1 MKTATFLLTIMLLL
15 CRVGSLRL
23 PITRTRAMSSF
34 VAHACS
40 TAATTSTRRRK
51 DSQSYRLFATTEKVT
66 TANTNIA
73 EENVFDIELPS
84 NENNEELLKI
94 RHSTAH
100 VMAMAVQQ
108 VHPEAKVT
116 IGPWIDNG

>member
-1 MKTATFLLTIMLLL
+1 MHLI
-15 CRVGSLRL
+15 VS
-23 PITRTRAMSSF
+23 
-34 VAHACS
+34 
-40 TAATTSTRRRK
+40 RR
-51 DSQSYRLFATTEKVT
+51 DHLFRLFQISV
-66 TANTNIA
+66 
-73 EENVFDIELPS
+73 IELPS

>member
-1 MKTATFLLTIMLLL
+1 
-15 CRVGSLRL
+15 
-23 PITRTRAMSSF
+23 MSSF
-34 VAHACS
+34 VAHAYS
-40 TAATTSTRRRK
+40 TAATTTSTRRRK